1 MEGDIMKE
9 EAPVNITVRIPA
21 ISIPEEIESL
31 KKELEAT
38 TDRCIRCGI
47 ESVIWKLENETLWD

>member
-1 MEGDIMKE
+1 MKE